1 MIQHQ
6 IFHVSH
12 DLRISEVGVGG
23 DGFEAFAVFLG
34 NGGGLGMKH
43 KGDRQ
48 QALQGVRV
56 YVRLIMSN
64 IL

>member
-6 IFHVSH
+6 IFHISH
-12 DLRISEVGVGG
+12 DLSISEVGVGG
-23 DGFEAFAVFLG
+23 DGFEAFTMFLA

-43 KGDRQ
+43 KGDGQ
-48 QALQGVRV
+48 QALQGVRTIET
-56 YVRLIMSN
+56 LIISN